1 MTDFYLNE
9 RVMEHRVAEE
19 HRQAELRR
27 LKKEIGAGRMN
38 WLAQQRYR
46 IVNWLG
52 CCLVSS
58 GQRLLQSISQSA
70 PGAEGHANHRA

>member
-9 RVMEHRVAEE
+9 RVMQLTVAEE

-27 LKKEIGAGRMN
+27 LKKEVRAGRMN

-46 IVNWLG
+46 IVSWLG

-70 PGAEGHANHRA
+70 PGGEGHANHRA

>member
-9 RVMEHRVAEE
+9 RIMEHRVAEE
-19 HRQAELRR
+19 HRQAEARR
-27 LKKEIGAGRMN
+27 LQKEAGAGHKG

-46 IVNWLG
+46 LLGWLG
-52 CCLVSS
+52 SGLVSS
-58 GQRLLQSISQSA
+58 GQKLLQSVSQSA

>member
-9 RVMEHRVAEE
+9 RMMQQSVAEE

-27 LKKEIGAGRMN
+27 LRKETGVGSTN

-46 IVNWLG
+46 MVNWLG

-58 GQRLLQSISQSA
+58 GQRLLQSLSQPP
-70 PGAEGHANHRA
+70 PGVDGKAGRRA

>member
-9 RVMEHRVAEE
+9 RIMEHRVAEE

-27 LKKEIGAGRMN
+27 QKKEVGAGRTN
-38 WLAQQRYR
+38 WLSQQRYR
-46 IVNWLG
+46 LLNWLG

-58 GQRLLQSISQSA
+58 GQKLLQSISQPARS
-70 PGAEGHANHRA
+70 AEGRANHRA

>member
-1 MTDFYLNE
+1 VTDFYLNE
-9 RVMEHRVAEE
+9 RMMQQSVAEE

-27 LKKEIGAGRMN
+27 LQKETGAGRTN
-38 WLAQQRYR
+38 WLARQRYR